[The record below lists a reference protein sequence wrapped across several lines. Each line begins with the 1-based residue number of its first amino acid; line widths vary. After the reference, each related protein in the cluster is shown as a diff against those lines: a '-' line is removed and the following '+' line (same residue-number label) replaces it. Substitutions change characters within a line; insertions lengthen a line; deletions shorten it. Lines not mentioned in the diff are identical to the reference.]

1 MTTLALTL
9 SIISSLLLIVYLL
22 KALFGG
28 RSRKYLSGLLCLVI
42 WSPAFA
48 FDTWAETKY
57 ESGES
62 IYVTEPMPSLI
73 IGQNGVGL
81 AYLNF
86 FSGRDIVPEKT
97 ILTVD
102 GKDYPVELYSIAP
115 LFLRF
120 KDGTGL
126 TPAIANAKKISLKT
140 RQCSWGACVL
150 SKTGGTHKVIEWEFE
165 QSLSERFK
173 DYQERMR

>member
-1 MTTLALTL
+1 MKK
-9 SIISSLLLIVYLL
+9 IV
-22 KALFGG
+22 AAFM
-28 RSRKYLSGLLCLVI
+28 CMAI
-42 WSPAFA
+42 WSPVFA

-62 IYVTEPMPSLI
+62 IFMTEPMPSLI
-73 IGQNGVGL
+73 IGQNGLGL
-81 AYLNF
+81 TYINF

-97 ILTVD
+97 TLTVD

-120 KDGTGL
+120 KDGTAL